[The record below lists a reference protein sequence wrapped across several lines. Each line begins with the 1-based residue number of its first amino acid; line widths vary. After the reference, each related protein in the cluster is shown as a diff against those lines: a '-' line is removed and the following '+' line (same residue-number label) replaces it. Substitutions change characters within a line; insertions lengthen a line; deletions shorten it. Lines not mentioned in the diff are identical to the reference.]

1 MQWLML
7 QQDEP
12 QDFVIATGE
21 QHSVREFVELTGKE
35 LGLVIRWEGQ
45 GLKEKGIDDKTG
57 QALVAVDPRYFRPS
71 EVETLLGDCT
81 KARQKLGWKAR
92 TTFKQLV
99 SEMVANDLKEAQRD
113 QMCQQEGFQTFN
125 HVE

>member
-1 MQWLML
+1 M
-7 QQDEP
+7 
-12 QDFVIATGE
+12 
-21 QHSVREFVELTGKE
+21 
-35 LGLVIRWEGQ
+35 
-45 GLKEKGIDDKTG
+45 
-57 QALVAVDPRYFRPS
+57 AVYPLYFRPS